1 MFLVII
7 DFTNLEYLWVNLKR
21 TFWGL
26 SCLYQI
32 CQDAVIYEGRESE
45 SFVLCQLWRNVQKM
59 AGYRVIAT
67 FDSNQMIA
75 FLKWILRMAK
85 PVFLPVYYYK
95 EVIDFFG
102 VQELSSL
109 DYNTSQISD
118 SFRHHRWPEGLVST
132 TFGRQWFCKVLQPL
146 SNT

>member
-1 MFLVII
+1 
-7 DFTNLEYLWVNLKR
+7 
-21 TFWGL
+21 
-26 SCLYQI
+26 
-32 CQDAVIYEGRESE
+32 
-45 SFVLCQLWRNVQKM
+45 M

-85 PVFLPVYYYK
+85 PVSLPVSYYK

-118 SFRHHRWPEGLVST
+118 SLEHHR
-132 TFGRQWFCKVLQPL
+132 
-146 SNT
+146 

>member
-1 MFLVII
+1 
-7 DFTNLEYLWVNLKR
+7 
-21 TFWGL
+21 
-26 SCLYQI
+26 
-32 CQDAVIYEGRESE
+32 
-45 SFVLCQLWRNVQKM
+45 M
-59 AGYRVIAT
+59 AGCRVIAT

-75 FLKWILRMAK
+75 FLKRILRMAK

-118 SFRHHRWPEGLVST
+118 SLGHHRWPEGLVST
-132 TFGRQWFCKVLQPL
+132 TFGRQ
-146 SNT
+146 